1 MRSRILRRR
10 VATAFGVYGSAIL
23 GFLATVV
30 AARELSKQDF
40 ARFALVF
47 ATTTLLQMFVD
58 LTVDEV
64 VIKYGNRYAA
74 REDWGRFHRLFR
86 IGMLVKLV
94 GGAAGTAAIVI
105 AALASPWIWRTGGV
119 FGALL
124 IASLV
129 PLIQQPEGMAGAV
142 LTLRNRYD
150 IRGFFLFWAM
160 GLRLAAIAVGAH
172 YGLLAVF
179 AAIVVAQAVS
189 TVSVSTVALAAFRRY
204 PRADPVPL
212 GDDREAIRAFAVQST
227 ISSGLT
233 AVRTSLPTLLVGV
246 VAKASQVANFRAAQ
260 APQTAGQALS
270 SPARFVLLAEQTRDV
285 EQGRPERAYALLR
298 RYIVGTVGLTCIA
311 TPPLWIYMPS
321 LVRLVYG
328 AKYVHAANAFR
339 VMLLAAALQLIFGW
353 TKTFPVSI
361 GRVGLRTAGQ
371 LLEVVALVPGVL
383 VLGALYGATG
393 AACGVLAGS
402 AVLAAFWA
410 VGLARL
416 SRTKAAPA

>member
-47 ATTTLLQMFVD
+47 ATTTLLQLFVD

-74 REDWGRFHRLFR
+74 REEWGRFRRLVR
-86 IGMLVKLV
+86 VGLLVKLA
-94 GGAAGTAAIVI
+94 GGAAGTAAIV
-105 AALASPWIWRTGGV
+105 AAAFLSPWIWRTGGV
-119 FGALL
+119 LGALL

-150 IRGFFLFWAM
+150 IRGLFLFWAM
-160 GLRLAAIAVGAH
+160 ALRLVAIAVGAH
-172 YGLLAVF
+172 HGLLSVF

-189 TVSVSTVALAAFRRY
+189 TLSVSAVALAAFRRY

-212 GDDREAIRAFAVQST
+212 GDNRKAIRAFAIQST

-233 AVRTSLPTLLVGV
+233 SVRTSLPTLLVGV
-246 VAKASQVANFRAAQ
+246 VAKGPQVANFRAAQ
-260 APQTAGQALS
+260 APQTAFQSLS
-270 SPARFVLLAEQTRDV
+270 APARFVLLAEQTRDV
-285 EQGRPERAYALLR
+285 EHGRPERAYSLLR
-298 RYIVGTVGLTCIA
+298 RYIASTVGLTCIA

-328 AKYVHAANAFR
+328 AKYVPAANAFR
-339 VMLLAAALQLIFGW
+339 VMLLAAVLQLIFGW

-371 LLEVVALVPGVL
+371 LLEVAALVPGVL

-393 AACGVLAGS
+393 AAGGVLVGS
-402 AVLAAFWA
+402 AVLAAFWT
-410 VGLARL
+410 VGFARL
-416 SRTKAAPA
+416 SRTNGAHA